1 MPQPCLVEMNPDLC
15 TGPVKGPDKT
25 VEEQLREVVYKLA
38 EEQSRTDMFQ
48 VMVKRNIPTNEVRNF
63 IAGQLDMKRTTK
75 NIDKGIVKTVMRS
88 KLKDSYANTA
98 RLGQQRAT
106 LKMKLLRKYKD
117 RRHTARE
124 LR

>member
-1 MPQPCLVEMNPDLC
+1 
-15 TGPVKGPDKT
+15 
-25 VEEQLREVVYKLA
+25 
-38 EEQSRTDMFQ
+38 
-48 VMVKRNIPTNEVRNF
+48 
-63 IAGQLDMKRTTK
+63 MKRTTK